1 MKKKYSKYD
10 SLLFYLSVAA
20 MIILIYSVFFL
31 SYGSLP
37 QNSLLLVGAF
47 ILFISATAGK
57 QHVIQALE
65 IIVLV
70 GIALSFLRMNVLYS
84 LTVVLFVA
92 LLIVVYLLHIEH
104 YKKEPIGVVGSA
116 GFVLMGIG
124 FAFNV
129 GNYPLVTGLA
139 LASGALLAAVYAATA
154 FWLYRVRLQVIIAVL
169 NVIFAVSPI
178 LLILR
183 VVGI

>member
-1 MKKKYSKYD
+1 
-10 SLLFYLSVAA
+10 
-20 MIILIYSVFFL
+20 
-31 SYGSLP
+31 
-37 QNSLLLVGAF
+37 
-47 ILFISATAGK
+47 
-57 QHVIQALE
+57 
-65 IIVLV
+65 
-70 GIALSFLRMNVLYS
+70 MNVLYS
-84 LTVVLFVA
+84 LAIVLFVA

-104 YKKEPIGVVGSA
+104 YKKEPIGAVGSV

-139 LASGALLAAVYAATA
+139 LASGALLAAVYAVTA
-154 FWLYRVRLQVIIAVL
+154 FWLYRVRLQVIIAIL

>member
-1 MKKKYSKYD
+1 MKKRYSKYD
-10 SLLFYLSVAA
+10 SLLFYLSVIA

-31 SYGSLP
+31 PYGSLP

-57 QHVIQALE
+57 QRVIQALE

-70 GIALSFLRMNVLYS
+70 GIVLSFLRMNVLYS
-84 LTVVLFVA
+84 LAIVLFVA
-92 LLIVVYLLHIEH
+92 LLIVAYLLRIEH
-104 YKKEPIGVVGSA
+104 YKKEPIGAVGSV
-116 GFVLMGIG
+116 GFVLLGIG

-129 GNYPLVTGLA
+129 GDYPLITGLA
-139 LASGALLAAVYAATA
+139 LASGALLAAVYSTTA
-154 FWLYRVRLQVIIAVL
+154 FWLYKVRLQVVVAVL

-183 VVGI
+183 AVGI